1 MSVARNVL
9 RGFYVGGSCGAGVA
23 SFVSMFGIIAVI
35 GSVPA
40 LCPESLSA
48 ERCREVGRDGANLAA
63 YGLVVAGAFSVVAV
77 GGRLGLDSDPW
88 A

>member
-1 MSVARNVL
+1 MSVARSIL
-9 RGFYVGGSCGAGVA
+9 RGFYVGGSCGAGIA
-23 SFVSMFGIIAVI
+23 SFVSLFGIIAAI
-35 GSVPA
+35 GSGPA
-40 LCPESLSA
+40 FCPASLSA
-48 ERCREVGRDGANLAA
+48 ERCREVGRDGANFAA